1 MIDYSIIMISWSF
14 VVTSMANV
22 VVVSSAHIMQHE
34 KDIMKKVWLQNSQ
47 NPGHKDKCTDK
58 QTCPVKLTMCSDLIV
73 DRLSTESRNQ
83 PHSRKIFG
91 HGTDHIRK
99 FVPLQ

>member
-22 VVVSSAHIMQHE
+22 VVVSSAHIMQHG
-34 KDIMKKVWLQNSQ
+34 KDIMKKVRLQNSQ
-47 NPGHKDKCTDK
+47 NPGDKDKCKDK
-58 QTCPVKLTMCSDLIV
+58 QTWPVKFTMRSDLIV

-83 PHSRKIFG
+83 PHSRNIFG

>member
-1 MIDYSIIMISWSF
+1 M
-14 VVTSMANV
+14 TSMANV
-22 VVVSSAHIMQHE
+22 VVVSSAHIMQHG

-58 QTCPVKLTMCSDLIV
+58 QTCPVKLTMRSDLIV

-83 PHSRKIFG
+83 PHSRN
-91 HGTDHIRK
+91 IRIALIMVISRASARPK
-99 FVPLQ
+99 PVPA